1 MKFKFLL
8 LGVAVVAALA
18 LIACG
23 DDDDAGATATPTI
36 APAAGVTGATLGI
49 GPGLSVAEALSST
62 LDGPLLVNG
71 FLVAVGDAVR
81 LCELLAESFPPQ
93 CGGASLVV
101 EGLDLGSM
109 EGLTTNQ
116 DVTWSDQTLQ
126 ILGSVEGDV
135 LTVAATARG

>member
-36 APAAGVTGATLGI
+36 AAGVTGATLGV

-81 LCELLAESFPPQ
+81 LCEVLLESFPPQ
-93 CGGASLVV
+93 CGGESLVV

>member
-1 MKFKFLL
+1 MPFRSLL
-8 LGVAVVAALA
+8 LGLAVAAALA

-23 DDDDAGATATPTI
+23 DDDDATATPT
-36 APAAGVTGATLGI
+36 GGDTGATLGI
-49 GPGLSVAEALSST
+49 GPGISVTEALSST
-62 LDGPLLVNG
+62 LGGPLLVNG
-71 FLVAVGDAVR
+71 FLVAVGEQVR

-101 EGLDLGSM
+101 EGLDLGNM

-116 DVTWSDQTLQ
+116 NVTWSDEAVQL
-126 ILGSVEGDV
+126 LGSVEGDV